1 MASATPD
8 GFPARPLVFFGLRAG
23 AGAATD
29 SSLARILALRRGCCG
44 AGGGDGVGGG
54 GGSGERI
61 AGGDFFGGDGDFAG
75 EVAIPGDAGWG
86 GGGRIGAR
94 RRPSWPVRAGSWMVA
109 SAARTHLRGI
119 AGGTTLA
126 AAEGEA
132 GAKLIAPL
140 LGTSSAGMLGMG
152 LLAAASKMAEA
163 ARTRRVLFFVGILV
177 VVMVVWKCR
186 R

>member
-1 MASATPD
+1 VAATARGPAASTLTVAPLGPALFGAMASATPD

-29 SSLARILALRRGCCG
+29 SSLARILELRRGCCG

-54 GGSGERI
+54 GGGGERI

-94 RRPSWPVRAGSWMVA
+94 RRPSWPVRAGSWRVA

-132 GAKLIAPL
+132 GAKLNRLTKAQQIE
-140 LGTSSAGMLGMG
+140 MIQ
-152 LLAAASKMAEA
+152 KQ
-163 ARTRRVLFFVGILV
+163 
-177 VVMVVWKCR
+177 
-186 R
+186 